1 MKNNKPL
8 SGWAFLL
15 GAIIAV
21 LVGIGQAAGAAY
33 ATNQWVPVVLV
44 ILGLVVGF
52 ANIAVKET
60 TAFLVAAV
68 ALLAF
73 GSGGLT
79 TLDNV
84 IPKLGTLLG
93 SGVQAFTFFVGAA
106 AVVVALKEAYG
117 LAKGK

>member
-1 MKNNKPL
+1 MKGQKGY
-8 SGWAFLL
+8 SGYAFLI
-15 GAIIAV
+15 GAIIAI

-33 ATNQWVPVVLV
+33 ATNQWIPVVLV
-44 ILGLVVGF
+44 LLGLVVGF

-73 GSGGLT
+73 GSGGLS
-79 TLDNV
+79 TLDKL

-93 SGVQAFTFFVGAA
+93 SSVQAFTFFVGAA
-106 AVVVALKEAYG
+106 AVVVAIKEAYA